1 MTSIDTVTLTETQ
14 TVVVQDYLPESVSL
28 TQTERVVEKLET
40 GTVVVTGVLGPRG
53 FTNLSEASDVD
64 LTGLTDGA
72 TLVYQQN
79 IAKWLATK
87 ELDKQVM
94 NGGFF

>member
-1 MTSIDTVTLTETQ
+1 MSLIDTVTLQ
-14 TVVVQDYLPESVSL
+14 
-28 TQTERVVEKLET
+28 QTERVVEKVET
-40 GTVVVTGVLGPRG
+40 GTVVVTGIVGPRG
-53 FTNLSEASDVD
+53 ITTISGASDLD

-87 ELDKQVM
+87 ELDNQVM